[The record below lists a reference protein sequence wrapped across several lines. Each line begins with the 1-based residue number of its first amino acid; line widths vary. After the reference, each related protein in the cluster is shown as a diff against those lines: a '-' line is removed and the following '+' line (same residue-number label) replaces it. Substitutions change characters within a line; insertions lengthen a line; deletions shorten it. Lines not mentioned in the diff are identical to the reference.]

1 MDSTYWKSN
10 HKVSVGIM
18 ETQMLH
24 FILHGNY
31 LVAGKTATGPQQ
43 ASYVDGTVRWGET
56 EVKELTFQAQDAD
69 STFSLEDVTIGKQYH
84 WQRQEEQ
91 TFSGDLHL
99 LAADGQLHAINY
111 IDIESYLLSVISSEM
126 KATASLEFLKASA
139 IISRSWLL
147 KQIEQRMH
155 PASTDDFSSQKVDT
169 PSMLITWSN
178 RQDHQLFDVC
188 ADDHCQRYQGLT
200 KASNPHVAQ
209 AIEETRG
216 QVLVSQGEICDARF
230 AKSCGGISEEYGTC
244 WEDRQVS
251 YLSAVSDT
259 WPEAQSLPDLTQ
271 ETEAE
276 KWILSNPPALCN
288 TSDKAVLS
296 QVLNDYDLET
306 QDFYR
311 WKVSYTQTELSQ
323 LIRRKTGIDHGD
335 IIDLVPLKR
344 GKSGR
349 ICQIRVVGSRCT
361 RNYGKELEIRR
372 ILSETHLYS
381 SAFVIRKGE
390 SVDGVPQTFA
400 LQGAGWG
407 HGVGMCQIG
416 AAVMGSQGYSYRQI
430 LLHYYK
436 GAEIEKLY

>member
-1 MDSTYWKSN
+1 
-10 HKVSVGIM
+10 
-18 ETQMLH
+18 
-24 FILHGNY
+24 
-31 LVAGKTATGPQQ
+31 
-43 ASYVDGTVRWGET
+43 
-56 EVKELTFQAQDAD
+56 
-69 STFSLEDVTIGKQYH
+69 
-84 WQRQEEQ
+84 
-91 TFSGDLHL
+91 
-99 LAADGQLHAINY
+99 
-111 IDIESYLLSVISSEM
+111 
-126 KATASLEFLKASA
+126 
-139 IISRSWLL
+139 
-147 KQIEQRMH
+147 
-155 PASTDDFSSQKVDT
+155 
-169 PSMLITWSN
+169 MLITWSN

-306 QDFYR
+306 QDVYR